1 MNGETLSLAV
11 AAIRSITPDVK
22 EFTLRNA
29 NGVTLPAFAAGAHLR
44 FTLEADGV
52 RHERCYS
59 LLDAGNRSNLYRIA
73 VQRAPRSRGGSAFL
87 CEQVTVGSVLACAAP
102 RNDFPLSPDARHHV
116 LVAGGI
122 GITPILAMAKALQAA
137 GKSYELH
144 YAARTEQ
151 AMPYRDYIAS
161 QLGVRA
167 RLYFDHGEPAR
178 GMPLRD
184 VIGAAEN
191 GRHLYVC
198 GPQAMIDA
206 ALALALDHGWA
217 RAAVHF
223 ELFANASRD
232 DDRPLELQLARSRRT
247 VRVAPTES
255 LLDALLRDGLDL
267 LYDCRRGECGVCAVD
282 VLDGIPDHRDY
293 ALSDA
298 QKAAN
303 GTICLCVSRARTG
316 TLKLDL

>member
-1 MNGETLSLAV
+1 MSGDKLSLAV

-29 NGVTLPAFAAGAHLR
+29 NGVTLPAYAAGAHLR
-44 FTLEADGV
+44 FTLEADGA

-73 VQRAPRSRGGSAFL
+73 VQRAPHSRGGSAFL
-87 CEQVTVGSVLACAAP
+87 CEQVAVGGVLACDAP

-116 LVAGGI
+116 LIAGGI
-122 GITPILAMAKALQAA
+122 GITPILAMAKALQAT
-137 GKSYELH
+137 GKSYEMH
-144 YAARTEQ
+144 YAARTAE
-151 AMPYRDYIAS
+151 AMPYRDYIAT
-161 QLGVRA
+161 QFGTRA

-178 GMPLRD
+178 GIPMRD
-184 VIGAAEN
+184 VIGAAED

-198 GPQAMIDA
+198 GPQAMIDTT
-206 ALALALDHGWA
+206 LALAMAHGWA

-223 ELFANASRD
+223 ELFAKASRD
-232 DDRPLELQLARSRRT
+232 DDRPVELQLARSQRT
-247 VRVAPTES
+247 VRVGPSES

-267 LYDCRRGECGVCAVD
+267 LYDCRRGECGVCAVP

-293 ALSDA
+293 ALGDA

-303 GTICLCVSRARTG
+303 GTICLCVSRARTA

>member
-1 MNGETLSLAV
+1 MSGDKLSLAV
-11 AAIRSITPDVK
+11 AAIRSITPEVK

-29 NGVTLPAFAAGAHLR
+29 DGVTLPPYAAGAHLR
-44 FTLEADGV
+44 FTLDVGGV

-73 VQRAPRSRGGSAFL
+73 VHRAPHSRGGSAFM
-87 CEQVTVGSVLACAAP
+87 CDQVAVGSVLACTAP
-102 RNDFPLSPDARHHV
+102 RNDFPLAPDASHQV

-137 GKSYELH
+137 GRSYELH
-144 YAARTEQ
+144 YVARTAQ
-151 AMPYRDYIAS
+151 AMPYRDYIVS
-161 QLGVRA
+161 QLGARA
-167 RLYFDHGEPAR
+167 RLYFDQGDPAR
-178 GMPLRD
+178 GMPVRD
-184 VIGAAEN
+184 VVGAPAA

-206 ALALALDHGWA
+206 TLALATQAGWA
-217 RAAVHF
+217 RPAVHF
-223 ELFANASRD
+223 ELFANGARD
-232 DDRPLELQLARSRRT
+232 ADRPVELQLARSRRT
-247 VRVAPTES
+247 VHVAPTES

-267 LYDCRRGECGVCAVD
+267 LHDCRRGECGVCAVP
-282 VLDGIPDHRDY
+282 VIDGIPDHRDY
-293 ALSDA
+293 ALSDS

-303 GTICLCVSRARTG
+303 GTICLCVSRARTA

>member
-1 MNGETLSLAV
+1 MSSEKLSLAV
-11 AAIRSITPDVK
+11 AAIRSITPEVK
-22 EFTLRNA
+22 EFTFRNA
-29 NGVTLPAFAAGAHLR
+29 NGVTLPSYSAGAHLR
-44 FTLEADGV
+44 FTLEVGGA

-73 VQRAPRSRGGSAFL
+73 VHRSRQSRGGSAFL
-87 CEQVTVGSVLACAAP
+87 CDTVAVGGVLECAAP
-102 RNDFPLSPDARHHV
+102 RNDFPLSPDASHHV
-116 LVAGGI
+116 LIAGGI
-122 GITPILAMAKALQAA
+122 GITPILAMARALQAA
-137 GKSYELH
+137 GSSYELH
-144 YAARTEQ
+144 YVARTAE
-151 AMPYRDYIAS
+151 AMPYRDDVAS
-161 QLGVRA
+161 QFGPQA

-178 GMPLRD
+178 GMPIHEI
-184 VIGAAEN
+184 IGAAKK

-198 GPQAMIDA
+198 GPHAMLDA
-206 ALALALDHGWA
+206 TLALATKQGWA
-217 RAAVHF
+217 REAVHF
-223 ELFANASRD
+223 ELFANAPRED
-232 DDRPLELQLARSRRT
+232 DGQVELQLARSQRT

-267 LYDCRRGECGVCAVD
+267 LYDCRRGECGVCAVN

-303 GTICLCVSRARTG
+303 ATICLCVSRAKTA

>member
-1 MNGETLSLAV
+1 MSGDKLSLAV
-11 AAIRSITPDVK
+11 AAIRGITPQVK

-29 NGVTLPAFAAGAHLR
+29 DGVTLPPYAAGAHLR
-44 FTLEADGV
+44 FMLEAGGE

-59 LLDAGNRSNLYRIA
+59 LLDACNRSNLYRIA
-73 VQRAPRSRGGSAFL
+73 VHRAPHSRGGSAFM
-87 CEQVTVGSVLACAAP
+87 CEQVAVGSVLACAAP
-102 RNDFPLSPDARHHV
+102 RNDFPLAPDGSHHV
-116 LVAGGI
+116 LIAGGI

-144 YAARTEQ
+144 YAARTPE
-151 AMPYRDYIAS
+151 AMPYRDYIAA
-161 QLGVRA
+161 QLGARA

-184 VIGAAEN
+184 VVGAPAA

-206 ALALALDHGWA
+206 TLALATRHGWA

-223 ELFANASRD
+223 ELFGNAARAED
-232 DDRPLELQLARSRRT
+232 KPVELQLARSQRT
-247 VRVAPTES
+247 VHVAPNES

-267 LYDCRRGECGVCAVD
+267 LHDCRRGECGVCAVP
-282 VLDGIPDHRDY
+282 VLGGIPDHRDY
-293 ALSDA
+293 ALSEA
-298 QKAAN
+298 QKATNASL
-303 GTICLCVSRARTG
+303 CVCVSRARTA